1 MKDSAKIVQKLKRD
15 IMAQYDKAKN
25 GFNDDPIATMETGQ
39 PVRAIDDVVEE
50 RQEQVKEKKS
60 KKNML

>member
-50 RQEQVKEKKS
+50 RQE
-60 KKNML
+60 